1 MAKLAKKKMEENIEK
16 DAKVQKA
23 KSSRKKDAQKPLK
36 SQKVDVSKKKTPK
49 KPEGVSLGW
58 WDRARQYLREVVS
71 ELRKVVWPSR
81 KETVASTSVVLVV
94 VILVGIFLGFA
105 DLILSRVMRWII
117 G

>member
-1 MAKLAKKKMEENIEK
+1 MVKMAKN
-16 DAKVQKA
+16 KVRERPDGEPGGAKA
-23 KSSRKKDAQKPLK
+23 KSSERVSAK
-36 SQKVDVSKKKTPK
+36 SSKVK
-49 KPEGVSLGW
+49 KPEIAKKKKVSGKTEGASAGW
-58 WDRARQYLREVVS
+58 WAQARQYLREVLY

-105 DLILSRVMRWII
+105 DLLFSRAMRWII